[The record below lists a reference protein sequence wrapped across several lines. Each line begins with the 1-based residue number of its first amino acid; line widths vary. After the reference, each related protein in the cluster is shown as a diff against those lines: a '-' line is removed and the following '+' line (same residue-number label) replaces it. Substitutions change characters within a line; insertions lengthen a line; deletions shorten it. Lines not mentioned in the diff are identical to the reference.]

1 MMIGTCDVKGDIVVT
16 HRTTYVLSRDTKPD
30 VRRMFFAP
38 SVVLAGG
45 LVLMGFGFADVLYTH
60 ELSLIVAAA
69 AASLFGGS
77 QFARLVILDRVTR
90 GTEQE
95 TANYGLH
102 STLQAK
108 RAEIKHEIVRIKNG
122 SAFVQACGDGS

>member
-1 MMIGTCDVKGDIVVT
+1 MMLGTCDVEKGIVIT
-16 HRTTYVLSRDTKPD
+16 HKTTYVLSSDTKPD
-30 VRRMFFAP
+30 VRRMLFGPGILIA
-38 SVVLAGG
+38 SG
-45 LVLMGFGFADVLYTH
+45 LSFMGFGFADVLYAH
-60 ELSLIVAAA
+60 EIGLIAVAAV
-69 AASLFGGS
+69 ASSFGGS

-108 RAEIKHEIVRIKNG
+108 RQEINIEINRIKNT
-122 SAFVQACGDGS
+122 STSSNEEQVL

>member
-1 MMIGTCDVKGDIVVT
+1 MMLGTCDVENGIVIT
-16 HRTTYVLSRDTKPD
+16 HKTTYVLSSETKPD
-30 VRRMFFAP
+30 VRRILFGPGIVIA
-38 SVVLAGG
+38 SG
-45 LVLMGFGFADVLYTH
+45 LSLMSFGFADVLYAH
-60 ELSLIVAAA
+60 EIGLIAVAAV
-69 AASLFGGS
+69 ASAFGGS

-108 RAEIKHEIVRIKNG
+108 RQEINTEINRIKNT
-122 SAFVQACGDGS
+122 STSSHEEQVL